1 MSHPLHLRRA
11 PASNLRPLALLGAAL
26 LASCAGAGGGK
37 GVEPYG
43 YSIDEAGGLPAGWVL
58 AWSDEFDG
66 TGLPDA
72 SKWAYD
78 THANR
83 TGWYNAEL
91 QYYANARTENSRLED
106 GRLVIEARK
115 ESAAGFPD
123 AKSGAPQEYTS
134 ARLVTQ
140 GKQTWT
146 YGFIEVRAKLPC
158 GKGIWPAIWLLSAKA
173 NMQWPLDG
181 EIDMM
186 EHVNAEDRVHFSV
199 HTGDRNH
206 TKGTQATVQ
215 RSVALCDGAFH
226 DYQLTWT
233 AGELKLG
240 MDGRNYFQ
248 YRDEGA
254 GYGQWPFG
262 GPQYLLLNVAVGGSW
277 PGAPDSTTQF
287 PAQMEVEHVR
297 VYRAP

>member
-1 MSHPLHLRRA
+1 MLDPLRV
-11 PASNLRPLALLGAAL
+11 LRPRRSHVHRLALLGAAL
-26 LASCAGAGGGK
+26 LAGCAGAGGGK
-37 GVEPYG
+37 GVEPYS
-43 YSIDEAGGLPAGWVL
+43 YSIDEAGGLPAGYVL

-66 TGLPDA
+66 AGLPDA

-91 QYYANARTENSRLED
+91 QYYANARTENSRVEN
-106 GRLVIEARK
+106 GVLVIEARK
-115 ESAAGFPD
+115 ESAAGFAD

-140 GKQTWT
+140 GKQSWT
-146 YGFIEVRAKLPC
+146 YGFFEVRARIPC
-158 GKGIWPAIWLLSAKA
+158 GKGIWPAIWLLSAKPD
-173 NMQWPLDG
+173 MRWPRDG

-186 EHVNAEDRVHFSV
+186 EHVNSEDRVHFTV
-199 HTGDRNH
+199 HTADRNH
-206 TKGTQATVQ
+206 AIQTQASVE
-215 RSVALCDGAFH
+215 RSLELCDGAFH

-233 AGELKLG
+233 AGEIKLG

-248 YRDEGA
+248 YRDEGL
-254 GYGQWPFG
+254 GYGQWPFN
-262 GPQYLLLNVAVGGSW
+262 GPQYLLLNIAVGGSW
-277 PGAPDSTTQF
+277 PGAPDGSTQF
-287 PAQMEVEHVR
+287 PARMEVEHVR